1 MPISSEAKQEVER
14 FIRSGQKIEAIKYLC
29 DTFQVSLADGKL
41 LVESVEAEMHS
52 ATTAASPSFTTP
64 ATLAGDTKMEVQRLL
79 RDRKKL
85 EAVKYVRLQTQA
97 GLKEALE
104 MVEEVEREINP
115 NAKPLSVGGGCLKS
129 GVNGIAILFAAVAL
143 LLFIMAG
150 IVYYRDAQ
158 IINQSAKINGRVVEL
173 LSRKGTYAPV
183 IAYTLNGKDYRYEST
198 AYTKPSAYEIDEV
211 VPMFVN
217 PNNHEELVLDTFT
230 DRWLAISIVGGIGL
244 FFTFFAVIFRI
255 SSRRF

>member
-14 FIRSGQKIEAIKYLC
+14 LIRSGQKIKAIKYLC
-29 DTFQVSLADGKL
+29 DTFQVSLADSKR
-41 LVESVEAEMHS
+41 LVETVEAEMHS
-52 ATTAASPSFTTP
+52 ATSVSSPSFTTP
-64 ATLAGDTKMEVQRLL
+64 TTLTGDLKVEVQRLL
-79 RDRKKL
+79 HDRKKL

-97 GLKEALE
+97 GLKEALVL
-104 MVEEVEREINP
+104 VEEVERESNP
-115 NAKPLSVGGGCLKS
+115 NAKSLSAGGGCLKT
-129 GVNGIAILFAAVAL
+129 GVNGIAILFAGVAL
-143 LLFIMAG
+143 LLFIITG

-158 IINQSAKINGRVVEL
+158 LINKSVKINGRVVEL
-173 LSRKGTYAPV
+173 VSNKGTYAPV
-183 IAYTLNGKDYRYEST
+183 IAYTLNGKDHRYEST
-198 AYTKPSAYEIDEV
+198 AYTKPSAYEMDEV

-217 PNNHEELVLDTFT
+217 PNKPDELVLDTFT